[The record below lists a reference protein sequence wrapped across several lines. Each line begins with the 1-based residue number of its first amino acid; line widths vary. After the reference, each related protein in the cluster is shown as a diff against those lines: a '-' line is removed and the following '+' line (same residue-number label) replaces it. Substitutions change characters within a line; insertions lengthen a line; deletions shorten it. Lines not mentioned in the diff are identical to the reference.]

1 MGTFTLATLA
11 SVVVVTVDPVVVD
24 FVALDLTKA
33 QMILLFER
41 IGHNNNSIKTKHN
54 DHDMM
59 TICPEILALAWLIFQ
74 NASMID
80 VIWG

>member
-1 MGTFTLATLA
+1 MGTFVLATLA

-41 IGHNNNSIKTKHN
+41 IGHNNNSIKTKYT

-59 TICPEILALAWLIFQ
+59 TIYPEILALALLIFQ

>member
-1 MGTFTLATLA
+1 MGTFVLATLA

-41 IGHNNNSIKTKHN
+41 IGHNNNSIKTKYT

-59 TICPEILALAWLIFQ
+59 TVYPEILALALLIFQ